1 MNRTDLTFYLMGKK
15 YGFDLKKM
23 VDFTMQSQ
31 YWSADEIHKYQLEK
45 LQKMIHHAYAKVP
58 YYTKLMREM
67 GMEPGDFKAID
78 DLAAFPIMRK
88 ETIQANPES
97 FLASDWKRHHPLQRS
112 TGGTTGIPF
121 AYYNDVLSWGLNWAT
136 KIRTFA
142 WGGYQLGR
150 DRIAVMKGGSM
161 MREGKLSLRAKLW
174 RFLQRNYSIPIAR
187 MNSEEMEQGIQDI
200 QRYKIRFLRGYP
212 SALLALAKHLS
223 QTNRTIPMKGI
234 FTTAEMLF
242 PEHREEIEK
251 VFMCPIND
259 AYGCGEGMVG
269 ASQCEMHS
277 SYHIHVETSY
287 LELVDQD
294 GQAVPAGVEGE
305 IIASS
310 LHDFAMPFIRYAP
323 GDRAV
328 FGEGKCAC
336 GRSLPLFDAIKG
348 RASDLIYLPNGNV
361 INGLSLPFEMLGK
374 ILKQFQLVQAED
386 DRLLLNVVP
395 QPGFTAK
402 DRAWLQDYL
411 TSVAGDGVRV
421 EVKELQE
428 IAKTEAGKFRY
439 VIAKKNV

>member
-1 MNRTDLTFYLMGKK
+1 
-15 YGFDLKKM
+15 
-23 VDFTMQSQ
+23 
-31 YWSADEIHKYQLEK
+31 
-45 LQKMIHHAYAKVP
+45 
-58 YYTKLMREM
+58 
-67 GMEPGDFKAID
+67 
-78 DLAAFPIMRK
+78 
-88 ETIQANPES
+88 
-97 FLASDWKRHHPLQRS
+97 
-112 TGGTTGIPF
+112 
-121 AYYNDVLSWGLNWAT
+121 
-136 KIRTFA
+136 
-142 WGGYQLGR
+142 
-150 DRIAVMKGGSM
+150 
-161 MREGKLSLRAKLW
+161 
-174 RFLQRNYSIPIAR
+174 
-187 MNSEEMEQGIQDI
+187 
-200 QRYKIRFLRGYP
+200 
-212 SALLALAKHLS
+212 
-223 QTNRTIPMKGI
+223 MKGI

-328 FGEGKCAC
+328 FGKGKCAC
-336 GRSLPLFDAIKG
+336 GRSLPLFDVIKG
-348 RASDLIYLPNGNV
+348 RSSDLIYLPNGNV
-361 INGLSLPFEMLGK
+361 INGLSLPFEALGK

-386 DRLLLNVVP
+386 DRLLLNIVP

-402 DRAWLQDYL
+402 DRVWLQDYL
-411 TSVAGDGVRV
+411 MSVAGDGVRV